1 MLWSTATLAQ
11 TLLTS
16 CSPIFLEAPPN
27 RAKAE
32 GEVEERRRGRALLV
46 GFRGLWGIFWSR
58 ACRENGM
65 FQNSSSRFGSA
76 FKFREQ
82 DVFP

>member
-1 MLWSTATLAQ
+1 MVDRYLGE

-16 CSPIFLEAPPN
+16 SSPIFLEAPPN

-32 GEVEERRRGRALLV
+32 GEVEERRRGACAACLGLGAVGDFLV
-46 GFRGLWGIFWSR
+46 EGLSR
-58 ACRENGM
+58 KCM